1 MCSRRINAVHEIV
14 FEGSRPFGYFGWP
27 TVAKLPD
34 GTLAAA
40 ASGFRSSHICPFG
53 RTVLWTSADEGRS
66 WSGQIG
72 RASCRERV

>member
-34 GTLAAA
+34 ARWRRLRPDSAAVTSARSAGPCFGRAPTREEAGA
-40 ASGFRSSHICPFG
+40 ARSS
-53 RTVLWTSADEGRS
+53 
-66 WSGQIG
+66 
-72 RASCRERV
+72 